1 MKKFVAPRAAVMSVV
16 GKFQLPTL
24 VKPLANAMIQTKQRL
39 ITAATKL
46 RYASLYM
53 KQGRLCCVKWC
64 HYGLCK
70 QTEERNLNFPPKEV
84 GDFDAYYFFILYLH
98 NTVNKACVA
107 SFLFSEKRILRSDSN
122 FAQKPR

>member
-1 MKKFVAPRAAVMSVV
+1 MIQISHSLSVKKFVAPRAAVMSVV

-39 ITAATKL
+39 NAAATKL

-64 HYGLCK
+64 HYGLYK
-70 QTEERNLNFPPKEV
+70 QMEERNLNFQPKAV
-84 GDFDAYYFFILYLH
+84 GDFDAYYFFILHLY
-98 NTVNKACVA
+98 NTVNKAYVV
-107 SFLFSEKRILRSDSN
+107 SFVFYEKGFL
-122 FAQKPR
+122 

>member
-39 ITAATKL
+39 IAAATKL

-70 QTEERNLNFPPKEV
+70 QMKERNLNFSPKAV
-84 GDFDAYYFFILYLH
+84 GDFDAYYIFILYLY

-107 SFLFSEKRILRSDSN
+107 SSLFSEKKDSS
-122 FAQKPR
+122 

>member
-1 MKKFVAPRAAVMSVV
+1 MSVV

-39 ITAATKL
+39 NAAATKL

-70 QTEERNLNFPPKEV
+70 QMNKWNSNFPPKAV
-84 GDFDAYYFFILYLH
+84 GDFDAYYIFILYLY

-107 SFLFSEKRILRSDSN
+107 SSLFSEKKDSS
-122 FAQKPR
+122 

>member
-16 GKFQLPTL
+16 GKFQLPML

-39 ITAATKL
+39 IAAATKL

-64 HYGLCK
+64 RCGLCN
-70 QTEERNLNFPPKEV
+70 QMRERNLNFLPKAAN
-84 GDFDAYYFFILYLH
+84 DFDAHYFF
-98 NTVNKACVA
+98 TVKC
-107 SFLFSEKRILRSDSN
+107 
-122 FAQKPR
+122 